1 MIRSTVRS
9 ALVGLSTIC
18 ASAPIEVV
26 TATFVIVTLIYFQL
40 LQAIRGSDFFN
51 LPVAAPPT
59 RPVHLARLANGL
71 PADGTTAHFG
81 RAEYAHTP
89 LWSRSNQH
97 WSPLSAAD
105 FQSAIK
111 INALEGGYII
121 PKEEGGNKAGECASI
136 AIVKPFA
143 VLREDG
149 SDAAAEEWRQWLLKD
164 LAVTVRDKTYTY
176 ADLCYGA
183 NCAGAAAPKL
193 EAHPLHSDQMT
204 LNLVLRAPAPG
215 TPTMTYL
222 ERLARLPTFTAP
234 STNTTVRVL
243 PPATEP
249 PRWAL
254 LPNIDGGGLFSG
266 LAEKRGADAADQ
278 ITVIRNVRWFAY
290 AVRALVLR
298 FYTLAKNADSADVF
312 VVLLGY
318 VLMHASF
325 VKLFMNMRKLG
336 SHFWLALATLVSST
350 FAFVTAV
357 FCAYIFNVPV
367 DPIGLSEA
375 IPFLVITVGFDKPFR
390 LARAIFESPD
400 IAPVAASPDVSPSF
414 DFSDEPN
421 ANGLD
426 LSTLHRELAPLERL
440 QKLADGRGIRWVVPV
455 AANQVVINAVKSV
468 GMSIVR
474 DYALEIAILSIGATS
489 GIGGLR
495 EFCYLAAILMA
506 MDCLFLFSF
515 FIAILVVMVEV
526 HRIKLIRGKRRNK
539 ASIKRSAS
547 SMSLASATES
557 PSPSKTSF
565 WGEGKDPREEDG
577 QPSNPIPRLKLI
589 LIISFLV
596 LHVLN
601 LCTTLTEKTALKR
614 HLTHN
619 APTPRVDSRASDLSP
634 LLEAL
639 YAASPPNTDM
649 IVQIVTPTQIIM
661 SKTGPAVSRIDSI
674 DSFMSEWSTLVGD
687 PVISKWVVV
696 LLVISVL
703 LNGYLLKGIAHNS
716 IGGKGP
722 VAAAAQALV
731 GVFDSLEIPKDKR
744 PRSAS
749 DLQKY
754 RAQRATDARSK
765 LMGGRPAAPVAT
777 EGDKTPKTNGH
788 ANGYANGHANGHA
801 HLGAGLVVPQT
812 PNVPLISEPMPKSDS
827 GEVNGTPSHMTFVGR
842 RSIEECVEIFAG
854 GVGANNLSD
863 EEVIMLVQKGKIAPY
878 ALEKSLKN
886 LDRAVRVRRAVVS
899 RASLTQTL
907 EHSALPMN
915 DYDYKTIIGACCE
928 NVIGYM
934 PIPVGVAGPL
944 NVDGQLLH
952 IPMSTTEGT
961 LVASTSR
968 GCKALNAGGG
978 VTTVL
983 TQDAMTRGPAI
994 DFPSVKL
1001 ASEAKIWIDSEDGFN
1016 TLRDA
1021 FNSTSRF
1028 ARLQKLKTAMAG
1040 RTLYV
1045 RFATSTGDAMG
1056 MNMISKG
1063 TEKALEVLQRRYPE
1077 MDVLAL
1083 SGNYCTDKKPA
1094 AINWIEGR
1102 GKSVVAEGIVPGATV
1117 KSVLKTTVK
1126 ELCNLNMKKN
1136 LIGSAMAGS
1145 IGGFNAHAA
1154 NILTAIYLATG
1165 QDPAQNVE
1173 SSMCM
1178 TLMEPI
1184 NDGEDLLITCS
1195 MPSIEVGTVGGGTIL
1210 GPQRAMLEMLGIAGA
1225 HPTAPGS
1232 NSQRLA
1238 RIICA
1243 AVMAGELSLMS
1254 ALAAGHLIQA
1264 HMKHNRS
1271 VPVTPGAVTPFGGI
1285 TPIREE
1291 MLIKGKLRGISPT
1304 RLQAANNAA
1313 VNSSGP
1319 LPAARVSPSKQGSS
1333 GWPGQ

>member
-1 MIRSTVRS
+1 MIRSTVRR

-26 TATFVIVTLIYFQL
+26 TATFIIVTLIYFQL
-40 LQAIRGSDFFN
+40 LQAIRGSDFFS
-51 LPVAAPPT
+51 LPVAAPPAG
-59 RPVHLARLANGL
+59 PVQFVRLA
-71 PADGTTAHFG
+71 DGDGG
-81 RAEYAHTP
+81 RSTYAHTST
-89 LWSRSNQH
+89 WSPVDEN

-105 FQSAIK
+105 FQSAIRT
-111 INALEGGYII
+111 NALEGGYVI
-121 PKEEGGNKAGECASI
+121 PKDEGGNNAGESAAI
-136 AIVKPFA
+136 AIVKPFT
-143 VLREDG
+143 VLSEEG
-149 SDAAAEEWRQWLLKD
+149 SSSVAEEWRQWLLKD
-164 LAVTVRDKTYTY
+164 AAVTVRGKTYTY
-176 ADLCYGA
+176 ADLCYGTG
-183 NCAGAAAPKL
+183 CAGAAAPKL

-234 STNTTVRVL
+234 SSNATVRVV
-243 PPATEP
+243 PAATDP

-266 LAEKRGADAADQ
+266 LAEKRSADDANQ
-278 ITVIRNVRWFAY
+278 ITVVRNVRWFAH
-290 AVRALVLR
+290 AARALVLR

-318 VLMHASF
+318 VLMHVSF

-357 FCAYIFNVPV
+357 FFAYIFGVPV
-367 DPIGLSEA
+367 DPISLSEA
-375 IPFLVITVGFDKPFR
+375 LPFLVITVGFDKPFR
-390 LARAIFESPD
+390 LARAVFESPD
-400 IAPVAASPDVSPSF
+400 IAPVAASPDASPAF

-455 AANQVVINAVKSV
+455 AANEVVINAVKSV

-506 MDCLFLFSF
+506 TDCIFLFSF
-515 FIAILVVMVEV
+515 FVAILVVMVEV
-526 HRIKLIRGKRRNK
+526 HRIKLIRGKRRSK
-539 ASIKRSAS
+539 SSIKRSAS
-547 SMSLASATES
+547 SMSLASATDS
-557 PSPSKTSF
+557 PSPSKASF

-577 QPSNPIPRLKLI
+577 QPSNPVPRLKLI
-589 LIISFLV
+589 LITSFLV

-614 HLTHN
+614 RLVHT
-619 APTPRVDSRASDLSP
+619 APTPRVDSRAADLSP
-634 LLEAL
+634 LLESL
-639 YAASPPNTDM
+639 YEASPNTDM
-649 IVQIVTPTQIIM
+649 IVQIVTPTQILM
-661 SKTGPAVSRIDSI
+661 SMTGPAVSRIDSI

-703 LNGYLLKGIAHNS
+703 LNGYLLKGISHNS

-722 VAAAAQALV
+722 IAATAQALV
-731 GVFDSLEIPKDKR
+731 GIFEGLEQPKEKR

-754 RAQRATDARSK
+754 HAQRATDARNK
-765 LMGGRPAAPVAT
+765 LPGGRPAVTANT

-788 ANGYANGHANGHA
+788 ANGQANGQVNGHAN
-801 HLGAGLVVPQT
+801 LGAGLVVPQT
-812 PNVPLISEPMPKSDS
+812 PNIPIISEPVQQGDSDDAAA
-827 GEVNGTPSHMTFVGR
+827 TPSHMTFVGR
-842 RSIEECVEIFAG
+842 RSIEECVDIFAG

-878 ALEKSLKN
+878 ALERSLKN

-907 EHSALPMN
+907 EQSALPMN

-934 PIPVGVAGPL
+934 PLPVGVAGPL
-944 NVDGQLLH
+944 NVDGQMLH
-952 IPMSTTEGT
+952 IPMATTEGT

-978 VTTVL
+978 VTSVL

-1001 ASEAKIWIDSEDGFN
+1001 ASEAKIWIDSEEGFN

-1063 TEKALEVLQRRYPE
+1063 TEKALEVLQRRYPD

-1102 GKSVVAEGIVPGATV
+1102 GKSVVAEGIVPGAVV

-1126 ELCNLNMKKN
+1126 ELCNLNTKKN

-1154 NILTAIYLATG
+1154 NILTAIFLATG

-1210 GPQRAMLEMLGIAGA
+1210 GPQRAMLEMLGVAGA
-1225 HPTAPGS
+1225 HPTSPGA

-1238 RIICA
+1238 RIICSA
-1243 AVMAGELSLMS
+1243 IMAGELSLMS

-1291 MLIKGKLRGISPT
+1291 MLVKGKLRGISPT

-1319 LPAARVSPSKQGSS
+1319 LPAARVSPGKQGST
-1333 GWPGQ
+1333 G